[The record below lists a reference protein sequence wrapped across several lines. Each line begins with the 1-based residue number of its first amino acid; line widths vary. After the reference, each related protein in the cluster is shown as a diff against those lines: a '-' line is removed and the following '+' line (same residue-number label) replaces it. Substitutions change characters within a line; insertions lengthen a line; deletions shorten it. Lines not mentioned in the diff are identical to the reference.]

1 MVIEGRTIQ
10 KKVAVSAPDWSPV
23 SRVSKIASL
32 KRRDDK
38 ERARR
43 ILHEVATKVAP
54 ILNEADLRVGM
65 LSEMYPKNQGL
76 LGLNINKGQKILLR
90 LRAPYD
96 DKQFLPLESIISTML
111 HELVHNTHGK
121 HDSAF
126 YSLLG
131 TYEKRYEELQSGKQ
145 DVSKYVCE
153 EKALG
158 SIRKPF
164 EGYKSL
170 RQKRLEA
177 VTKVKFRSEARRL
190 GGSSLSSGSTLSS
203 TPKQGKSM
211 RELMLEAAERRARDN
226 KWCPNEFSSG
236 GDHDLAP
243 DVDLDIS
250 PVKEYHPK
258 ESSGVHLPE
267 VKATNFK
274 ETKFIETVDLTD
286 DSGDFTARS
295 RDGEEIIYIDD

>member
-1 MVIEGRTIQ
+1 MVIEGRTLQ
-10 KKVAVSAPDWSPV
+10 KKVAESAPDWSPV

-38 ERARR
+38 ETARR

-54 ILNEADLRVGM
+54 ILNEANLKVGM
-65 LSEMYPKNQGL
+65 LSEMYPKNEGL

-96 DKQFLPLESIISTML
+96 DKQFLPLESVVSTML

-131 TYEKRYEELQSGKQ
+131 TYEKRYEELQNGKQ

-158 SIRKPF
+158 SMRKPF
-164 EGYKSL
+164 EGYKSV

-177 VTKVKFRSEARRL
+177 VTKVKFKSEARRL
-190 GGSSLSSGSTLSS
+190 GSSPFSAGITLSS
-203 TPKQGKSM
+203 TPQHGKSM
-211 RELMLEAAERRARDN
+211 RVLMLEAAERRARDN
-226 KWCPNEFSSG
+226 KWCPNESSSEI
-236 GDHDLAP
+236 DRDLAP
-243 DVDLDIS
+243 EVELDIC
-250 PVKEYHPK
+250 PVKQSHPK
-258 ESSGVHLPE
+258 DTSSDNTT
-267 VKATNFK
+267 KDKKTNY
-274 ETKFIETVDLTD
+274 EDGKFIETVDLTG
-286 DSGDFTARS
+286 DSWDFTAHS